1 MRYLIAIMIVLIFAF
16 VPSAYAESPLSSPP
30 GMNKDAAMHNSE
42 GVAALNK
49 GKMAE
54 AESHFR
60 EALKLDPK
68 SPETHFNLGLTLHGE
83 GKHAEAKD
91 EFDVAKK
98 LAPNDKR
105 ITESK
110 LLAHHLEK

>member
-1 MRYLIAIMIVLIFAF
+1 MRYLISPILALTFAF
-16 VPSAYAESPLSSPP
+16 APLAYAESPLSSPP

-42 GVAALNK
+42 GLAALEN
-49 GKMAE
+49 GKMIA

-60 EALKLDPK
+60 EAVKLDSK
-68 SPETHFNLGLTLHGE
+68 SPEAHFNLGLALHGE
-83 GKHAEAKD
+83 GKHAEAKE
-91 EFDVAKK
+91 EFGAAKK
-98 LAPNDKR
+98 LAPHDKR